1 MHNNQGVERGA
12 LVPSVTW
19 LVWRSR
25 RQRIGWVTEGEIRR
39 RRAHGLPPLQAQA
52 RELGSRHQRGCAPVP
67 ERSTLPRPRTWGGCV
82 KLKWWRRVVQ
92 QSGCRWE
99 NRTSTVMTAMK
110 GATDGAG
117 NKRKRLVWINTRW
130 SRRSQDR
137 VLPLKSASNG
147 NARGR

>member
-1 MHNNQGVERGA
+1 MHNNQGVG
-12 LVPSVTW
+12 T
-19 LVWRSR
+19 
-25 RQRIGWVTEGEIRR
+25 
-39 RRAHGLPPLQAQA
+39 RRARAISHVVGVAFSATADRLGDEGWDPKAACSWSTSTPGPGKRA
-52 RELGSRHQRGCAPVP
+52 REPAQRGCAPV
-67 ERSTLPRPRTWGGCV
+67 PRPRTWGGCV

-117 NKRKRLVWINTRW
+117 NKRKRLVWINTHW
-130 SRRSQDR
+130 SRRSRDR
-137 VLPLKSASNG
+137 VLPLKSAGNG